1 MVITEILIAFTNTVI
16 DFLPKIAG
24 ALILL
29 LIGWLIGLVVG
40 RVIKELLRRLKV
52 DEYVAR
58 GKRPVF
64 RLSDIFSVIATW
76 SIYLVFIQAAV
87 DTLGIVALSLFL
99 QGILA
104 FIPGLIKAIMVVIIG
119 YALAE
124 YVRQNVEASKVTYS
138 GLVGRVLFFL
148 TIYIAIA
155 MALPLVG
162 IDPFLVNALLLVI
175 AGSVGIGLAI
185 AIGFGL
191 KNDIVKIVR
200 KYGKKL
206 R

>member
-76 SIYLVFIQAAV
+76 SIYLVFLQAAV

-138 GLVGRVLFFL
+138 GLIGRVLFFL

-162 IDPFLVNALLLVI
+162 IDPFLVNALLLII

-191 KNDIVKIVR
+191 KNDIVKIIR

>member
-104 FIPGLIKAIMVVIIG
+104 FIPGLIKAIMVVIVG

>member
-191 KNDIVKIVR
+191 KNDIVKIIR